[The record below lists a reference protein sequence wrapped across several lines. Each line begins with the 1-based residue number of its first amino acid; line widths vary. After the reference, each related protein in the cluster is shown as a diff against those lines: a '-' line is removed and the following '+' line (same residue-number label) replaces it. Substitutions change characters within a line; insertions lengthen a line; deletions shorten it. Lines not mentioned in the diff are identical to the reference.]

1 MKELSRSERA
11 LVKSRTRELCKQFG
25 LGVRAREMI
34 IPALVDEFWY
44 MNLSHG
50 SALRMFTQIKRE
62 QNQYDRLVSSERI
75 RV

>member
-1 MKELSRSERA
+1 MTKNERA

-44 MNLSHG
+44 INLSHG

-62 QNQYDRLVSSERI
+62 KNQYDKLVSSQKI
-75 RV
+75 RT